1 VRTYYVHMNV
11 TLSIDEKLVERARR
25 LATAQGTSLNQMI
38 RRLLEE
44 ATAASS
50 VDQLAGELEELWA
63 TDEGDSGGR
72 TWRRDELYDR
82 AVLR

>member
-1 VRTYYVHMNV
+1 MNV
-11 TLSIDEKLVERARR
+11 TLSIDEKLVQRARQ
-25 LATAQGTSLNQMI
+25 LAASQGTSLNQMI

-50 VDQLAGELEELWA
+50 SDRLFGELERLWVSE
-63 TDEGDSGGR
+63 EGDSEGR
-72 TWRRDELYDR
+72 KWRRDELYDR

>member
-1 VRTYYVHMNV
+1 MNV

-25 LATAQGTSLNQMI
+25 LAAAQGISLNQMI

-44 ATAASS
+44 AAAASS
-50 VDQLAGELEELWA
+50 VDHLVEELEELWA
-63 TDEGDSGGR
+63 ADQGDSGGQA
-72 TWRRDELYDR
+72 WRRGELYDR

>member
-1 VRTYYVHMNV
+1 MNV
-11 TLSIDEKLVERARR
+11 TLSIDEKLVQRARR
-25 LATAQGTSLNQMI
+25 LAASQGTSLNQMI

-50 VDQLAGELEELWA
+50 PDHLLRELEALWSS
-63 TDEGDSGGR
+63 DVGDSEGR
-72 TWRRDELYDR
+72 TWHRDELYDR

>member
-1 VRTYYVHMNV
+1 MNI

-25 LATAQGTSLNQMI
+25 LAAAHGTSLNQMI

-50 VDQLAGELEELWA
+50 VDQLVGELEELWA
-63 TDEGDSGGR
+63 TDEGDSGGQ
-72 TWRRDELYDR
+72 TWNRDELYDR

>member
-1 VRTYYVHMNV
+1 MNV

-25 LATAQGTSLNQMI
+25 LAAAQGISLNQMI

-44 ATAASS
+44 AAAASS
-50 VDQLAGELEELWA
+50 VDHLVEELEGLWA
-63 TDEGDSGGR
+63 TDEGDSGGQK
-72 TWRRDELYDR
+72 WRRGELYDR

>member
-1 VRTYYVHMNV
+1 MNV

-25 LATAQGTSLNQMI
+25 LAAAQGTSLNQMI

-50 VDQLAGELEELWA
+50 VDHLAEELDELWA
-63 TDEGDSGGR
+63 SDEGDSGGR
-72 TWRRDELYDR
+72 TLRRDELYDR

>member
-1 VRTYYVHMNV
+1 MNV
-11 TLSIDEKLVERARR
+11 TLSIDEKLVERTRR
-25 LATAQGTSLNQMI
+25 LAAAQGISLNQMI

-50 VDQLAGELEELWA
+50 VDQLVGELEELWA
-63 TDEGDSGGR
+63 TDEGDSGGQ
-72 TWRRDELYDR
+72 TWNRDELYDR

>member
-1 VRTYYVHMNV
+1 MNV

-25 LATAQGTSLNQMI
+25 LAASQGTSLNQMI

-44 ATAASS
+44 ATAATSPEHLL
-50 VDQLAGELEELWA
+50 QELVELWA
-63 TDEGDSGGR
+63 SDEGDSHGR

>member
-1 VRTYYVHMNV
+1 MNI

-25 LATAQGTSLNQMI
+25 LAAAHGTSLNQMI

-44 ATAASS
+44 AAAASS
-50 VDQLAGELEELWA
+50 VDHLVEELEELWA
-63 TDEGDSGGR
+63 ADEGDSRGQA
-72 TWRRDELYDR
+72 WRRGELYDR